1 MIAEFLE
8 SHLNAPFPPGVHEP
22 QGTDFELERLDADVV
37 SLAESYVKAGQLTRE
52 QRSILEGCVA
62 DLRRVVSQLPDVMQD
77 YFSRLHAL
85 GVAVLKELPIRGLA
99 R

>member
-8 SHLNAPFPPGVHEP
+8 SHLNAPFPPGVHEL
-22 QGTDFELERLDADVV
+22 QGTDFDLERLDADVV
-37 SLAESYVKAGQLTRE
+37 SLAESYVNAGQLTPE

-77 YFSRLHAL
+77 YFGRLHAL
-85 GVAVLKELPIRGLA
+85 GVAVLEELPIRGPA